1 MNSIRP
7 AVPEDAPAI
16 ARVHVD
22 TWRSTYPGIVPDS
35 YLAGLSYAASGA
47 RWRQHL
53 EQPGGELTFL
63 ALDPAGVVIGFASC
77 GPLREPAPGFDGEL
91 YGLYL
96 LAAWHGC
103 GIGRGLFTHAAHN
116 LIQRGFR
123 SMLLW
128 VLRDNQ
134 TRAFYEHLGG
144 EPVGEKTIEIG
155 GTSLIDVAY
164 GWPELGIIKVQD

>member
-1 MNSIRP
+1 MNCIRP
-7 AVPEDAPAI
+7 AVSEDAAAI

-22 TWRSTYPGIVPDS
+22 TWRSTYPGIVPDA
-35 YLAGLSYAASGA
+35 YLAGLSYARSEE

-53 EQPGGELTFL
+53 EQPGDEHNFV
-63 ALDPAGVVIGFASC
+63 ALDPGGAVIGFASC
-77 GPLREPAPGFDGEL
+77 GPLREPVPGFEGEL

-96 LAAWHGC
+96 LAAWHGR
-103 GIGRGLFTHAAHN
+103 GIGRALFTQAAHD

-128 VLRDNQ
+128 VLRDNP

-144 EPVGEKTIEIG
+144 KAVAEKTIEIG

-164 GWPELGIIKVQD
+164 GWPELRIFKVQP